1 MLGKIKYSY
10 IPRTKATDAILSSLA
25 YAMKAADSIDYM
37 LIDNKRAGRRIYP
50 HSMAENVITCQK
62 EDLLSEIEKLAE
74 REIEVILVNGFDIN
88 LDEVREKFCQIVLDN
103 DILLCINNVLDLE
116 NNDSNVSIFIE
127 PDICELDDDNWEEIK
142 EEIIENLEEA
152 QLKNNKKSKNADL
165 SSLLNLFGVNNLT
178 KTNKDLDDVM
188 DWLEDDTADL
198 DVVEQYSYTV
208 DNSELVISLNAEN
221 DIIINNEDDF
231 IMIPKKQINF
241 LIETLNKLT
250 SNKIG

>member
-88 LDEVREKFCQIVLDN
+88 LDEVREKFCQVVIEN

-127 PDICELDDDNWEEIK
+127 PDICELDDDNWEDIK
-142 EEIIENLEEA
+142 EEIIQNLEDA
-152 QLKNNKKSKNADL
+152 QVKTKKSKADL
-165 SSLLNLFGVNNLT
+165 SNLLSLFGVDNLT
-178 KTNKDLDDVM
+178 KTGKDLDDTI
-188 DWLEDDTADL
+188 DWLEDDVIDL
-198 DVVEQYSYTV
+198 EVVEQYSYTV
-208 DNSELVISLNAEN
+208 NNSELVISLNSEN
-221 DIIINNEDDF
+221 DILINNEDDF
-231 IMIPKKQINF
+231 IMIPQKQVSF

-250 SNKIG
+250 ANNKIG